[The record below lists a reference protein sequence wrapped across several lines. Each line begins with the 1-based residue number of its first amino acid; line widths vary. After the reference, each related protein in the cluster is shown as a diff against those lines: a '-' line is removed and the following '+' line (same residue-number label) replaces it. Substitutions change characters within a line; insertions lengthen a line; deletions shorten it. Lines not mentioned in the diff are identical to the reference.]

1 MEHTK
6 GSHEKEFH
14 SNTGLPKKYR
24 NISNKQ
30 PNPISTR
37 IGGTTTNKAQSEER
51 EGSNQDQSST

>member
-1 MEHTK
+1 MGHSK
-6 GSHEKEFH
+6 GRPEREEC